1 MVVGIRCV
9 AQGILDSMTET
20 LAIVGAGRVGRAL
33 GRRLRELGWK
43 VGAVVTRNE
52 TSARRAVRFIGAGTP
67 LPSMSR
73 RILASTCIL
82 IATPDSAV
90 ASVAEELSRIGGEE
104 LKGHVVLHT
113 SGALDSNVLK
123 AVKQHGAA
131 VGSMHP
137 LQTFNGVTVPPL
149 EGKVFAIEGDAQAV
163 KKARK
168 IARAV
173 GAAPSPIEAHK
184 KPLYHAAGAL
194 AAGHALVVVESAI
207 QLLMSLGMKRQEAM
221 RAILPMTKQ
230 VLQNYERLGMKAA
243 WTGPLARGDYEVVA
257 RHVAALQEYSPE
269 YCKAYEALNRL
280 AERILPRD
288 ADDSTELGCVP
299 AAAVQGARNGAT
311 SPPVASANAG
321 NPKKLRVLTGG
332 KG

>member
-1 MVVGIRCV
+1 
-9 AQGILDSMTET
+9 MTET

-43 VGAVVTRNE
+43 IGAVVTRNE
-52 TSARRAVRFIGAGTP
+52 PSARRAVRFIGAGTA
-67 LPSMSR
+67 LSSMSR
-73 RILASTCIL
+73 RILQSTCIL
-82 IATPDSAV
+82 IATPDAAV
-90 ASVAEELSRIGGEE
+90 ASVADELSRIGGEE
-104 LKGHVVLHT
+104 LKGHVILHT
-113 SGALDSNVLK
+113 SGALDSMVLEEVK
-123 AVKQHGAA
+123 AQGAA

-163 KKARK
+163 RKARK

-173 GAAPSPIEAHK
+173 GAAPSPIEATN

-207 QLLMSLGMKRQEAM
+207 QLLMALGTKRSEAM
-221 RAILPMTKQ
+221 RALLPMTKQ

-243 WTGPLARGDYEVVA
+243 WTGPLARGDYEVIA
-257 RHVAALQEYSPE
+257 KHLAALQDYSAEYYE
-269 YCKAYEALNRL
+269 AYDALNRL
-280 AERILPRD
+280 AEKILPRD
-288 ADDSTELGCVP
+288 GQSNSERKAVAYGAHSSRADRS
-299 AAAVQGARNGAT
+299 N
-311 SPPVASANAG
+311 
-321 NPKKLRVLTGG
+321 KLKLVSIGG

>member
-1 MVVGIRCV
+1 
-9 AQGILDSMTET
+9 MTET

-43 VGAVVTRNE
+43 IGAVVTRNE
-52 TSARRAVRFIGAGTP
+52 TSARRAVRFIGAGTA
-67 LPSMSR
+67 SATMSR

-82 IATPDSAV
+82 IATPDA
-90 ASVAEELSRIGGEE
+90 AIAGVAEELTRIGGEE
-104 LKGHVVLHT
+104 LKGHVILHT

-123 AVKQHGAA
+123 APREQGAA

-137 LQTFNGVTVPPL
+137 LQTFSGVTVPPL

-173 GAAPSPIEAHK
+173 GAAPSPIEAQK

-230 VLQNYERLGMKAA
+230 VLQNYERLGLKAA

-257 RHVAALQEYSPE
+257 KHMAALQEYSPE
-269 YCKAYEALNRL
+269 YCKAYDALNRL
-280 AERILPRD
+280 AERILARD
-288 ADDSTELGCVP
+288 GEDGAELGCVP
-299 AAAVQGARNGAT
+299 TATAQAAHNGAH
-311 SPPVASANAG
+311 SPAVNAAPHANRS
-321 NPKKLRVLTGG
+321 KELRVLTGG

>member
-1 MVVGIRCV
+1 MG
-9 AQGILDSMTET
+9 T
-20 LAIVGAGRVGRAL
+20 AL

-43 VGAVVTRNE
+43 IGAVVTRNE
-52 TSARRAVRFIGAGTP
+52 SSARRAVRFIGAGTA
-67 LPSMSR
+67 LSSMSR
-73 RILASTCIL
+73 RILQSTCIL

-90 ASVAEELSRIGGEE
+90 ASVANELSRIGGEE
-104 LKGHVVLHT
+104 LKGHVILHT
-113 SGALDSNVLK
+113 SGALDSTVLE
-123 AVKQHGAA
+123 AVRAQGAA

-163 KKARK
+163 RKSRK

-173 GAAPSPIEAHK
+173 GAAPSPIEASN

-207 QLLMSLGMKRQEAM
+207 QLLMALGTKRSEAM
-221 RAILPMTKQ
+221 RALLPMTKQ

-257 RHVAALQEYSPE
+257 KHLAALQDYSPE
-269 YCKAYEALNRL
+269 YCKAYDALNRL
-280 AERILPRD
+280 AEKILPRD
-288 ADDSTELGCVP
+288 GEENAERR
-299 AAAVQGARNGAT
+299 AAKHAAKTVSR
-311 SPPVASANAG
+311 ASQ
-321 NPKKLRVLTGG
+321 PRKLTVVSIGG

>member
-1 MVVGIRCV
+1 
-9 AQGILDSMTET
+9 MTET
-20 LAIVGAGRVGRAL
+20 LAIIGAGRVGRAL

-90 ASVAEELSRIGGEE
+90 AAVAEELSRIGGEE

-113 SGALDSNVLK
+113 SGALDSSVLK
-123 AVKQHGAA
+123 AVRGHGAA

-173 GAAPSPIEAHK
+173 GAAPSPIEAPK
-184 KPLYHAAGAL
+184 KPLYHAAGAF

-207 QLLMSLGMKRQEAM
+207 QLLMSVGMKRQEAM

-230 VLQNYERLGMKAA
+230 VLQNYERLGLKAA

-257 RHVAALQEYSPE
+257 KHVTALQEYSPE

-288 ADDSTELGCVP
+288 ADDRTDLDCVK
-299 AAAVQGARNGAT
+299 AAAAQGARNGVS
-311 SPPVASANAG
+311 SPAAASANAG

>member
-1 MVVGIRCV
+1 
-9 AQGILDSMTET
+9 MTET
-20 LAIVGAGRVGRAL
+20 LAIVGAGRVGTAL

-43 VGAVVTRNE
+43 IGAVVTRNE
-52 TSARRAVRFIGAGTP
+52 SSARRAVRFIGAGTA
-67 LPSMSR
+67 LSSMSR
-73 RILASTCIL
+73 RILQSTCIL

-90 ASVAEELSRIGGEE
+90 ASVANELSRIGGEE
-104 LKGHVVLHT
+104 LKGHVILHT
-113 SGALDSNVLK
+113 SGALDSTVLE
-123 AVKQHGAA
+123 AVRAQGAA

-163 KKARK
+163 RKSRK

-173 GAAPSPIEAHK
+173 GAAPSPIEASN

-207 QLLMSLGMKRQEAM
+207 QLLMALGTKRSEAM
-221 RAILPMTKQ
+221 RALLPMTKQ

-257 RHVAALQEYSPE
+257 KHLAALQDYSPE
-269 YCKAYEALNRL
+269 YCKAYDALNRL
-280 AERILPRD
+280 AEKILPRD
-288 ADDSTELGCVP
+288 GEENAERR
-299 AAAVQGARNGAT
+299 AAKHAAKTVSR
-311 SPPVASANAG
+311 ASQ
-321 NPKKLRVLTGG
+321 PRKLTVVSIGG

>member
-1 MVVGIRCV
+1 
-9 AQGILDSMTET
+9 MTET
-20 LAIVGAGRVGRAL
+20 LAIVGAGRVGREL

-43 VGAVVTRNE
+43 IGAVVTRNE
-52 TSARRAVRFIGAGTP
+52 SSARRAVRFIGAGTP
-67 LPSMSR
+67 LPAMAR

-82 IATPDSAV
+82 IATPDSTI
-90 ASVAEELSRIGGEE
+90 ASVAEELARIGGEE

-113 SGALDSNVLK
+113 SGALDSNVLR
-123 AVKQHGAA
+123 AVRAHGAA

-163 KKARK
+163 RKARK

-173 GAAPSPIEAHK
+173 GGAASPIDAGN

-194 AAGHALVVVESAI
+194 AAGHTLVVVESAI
-207 QLLMSLGMKRQEAM
+207 QLLMALGTKRSEAI
-221 RAILPMTKQ
+221 RALLPMTKQ

-257 RHVAALQEYSPE
+257 KHLAALQEYSPE
-269 YCKAYEALNRL
+269 YCKAYDALNRL
-280 AERILPRD
+280 AERILPREAEEA
-288 ADDSTELGCVP
+288 ADQRAKSCGTCNGSHSP
-299 AAAVQGARNGAT
+299 ALTAVH
-311 SPPVASANAG
+311 ANE
-321 NPKKLRVLTGG
+321 PKKLRVLTGG